1 MKTKEFLEVLNAYK
15 DLPVYFEYQP
25 GSFVRTDYHL
35 TEIKNVDFD
44 TVDCGGVQNKWQEV
58 HVQLWENEVP
68 EPNHQLTGSKIL
80 SIFEVVNNVRT
91 TLEDVEVFFEYQ
103 NQNFHK
109 ATLPVAAYEVK
120 NDLLILR
127 LGEGFTTCKAKDRAT
142 TEEEKAQ
149 ACCGSPVEV
158 EVKEEANQCAPGSG
172 CC

>member
-1 MKTKEFLEVLNAYK
+1 MKTTEFLNVLKENT

-25 GSFVRTDYHL
+25 GDFVRTDYHL

-58 HVQLWENEVP
+58 HVQIWENVTP
-68 EPNHQLTGSKIL
+68 EPNHQLTGAKVL
-80 SIFEVVNNVRT
+80 SIFEVVNKVRE
-91 TLEDVEVFFEYQ
+91 TLNDAEILFEYQ

-109 ATLPVAAYEVK
+109 ATLPVSGYELRE
-120 NDLLILR
+120 NLLIFR

-158 EVKEEANQCAPGSG
+158 EVKTESNQCSPNSG

>member
-1 MKTKEFLEVLNAYK
+1 MKTKEFLNVVKENK

-25 GSFVRTDYHL
+25 GNFVRTDYHL
-35 TEIKNVDFD
+35 TEIKNVDYD

-58 HVQLWENEVP
+58 QVQIWENETP
-68 EPNHQLTGSKIL
+68 EPNHQLTGAKIL
-80 SIFEVVNNVRT
+80 SIFEVVSKVRE
-91 TLEDVEVFFEYQ
+91 TLSDAEILFEYQ
-103 NQNFHK
+103 NPVFHK
-109 ATLPVAAYEVK
+109 ATLPIAAYEVK
-120 NDLLILR
+120 NELLIFR

-158 EVKEEANQCAPGSG
+158 EVKTNDNSCAPGSG